1 MSARSSLG
9 WFLAA
14 SLAALSSTAHAQDRP
29 GDVAEVAPDVELPAP
44 PDGFQVEQIGDVRWE
59 YPRQASDVAERLQGV
74 YRAEWPRLTAELG
87 GTIEDRVVI
96 RIGRNHAEMSALAP
110 ARAPPPD
117 YASGVAYPHRGLVLI
132 TLTEPSTNEQ
142 VDADAVLVH
151 ELSHVALH
159 RAVDGNPVPRWFTE
173 GMAIH
178 QAHERSFDRVQTLW
192 GATVGG
198 RLMGFDQL
206 SRDFPRSP
214 TGVSLAYAQS
224 ADFVD
229 WLRGRQ
235 DGAAKLHDVIRRVR
249 EGQSF
254 TTALERTYSASMT
267 RLEIDWHD
275 DLGERFRALPL
286 LFGSGALWVFAALLI
301 VVAYARRR
309 RKDREKLEEWAEE
322 ERAALAAARALVAT
336 QGSATRTSAGPSP
349 TDPENDEVE
358 VLYVVPPEPGRQAGV
373 PTIVHEGRSHTLH

>member
-1 MSARSSLG
+1 MSALLRR
-9 WFLAA
+9 FLVLA
-14 SLAALSSTAHAQDRP
+14 SLAVAWAGSAHAQDRP
-29 GDVAEVAPDVELPAP
+29 GDVAEVAPDVELPAA
-44 PDGFQVEQIGDVRWE
+44 PDGFQAEVIGEVRWE
-59 YPRQASDVAERLQGV
+59 YPSQASDVAERLQAIH
-74 YRAEWPRLTAELG
+74 RAEWPRLTAELG
-87 GTIEDRVVI
+87 GRIDDALVI

-117 YASGVAYPHRGLVLI
+117 YASGVAYPHRGLVLLA
-132 TLTEPSTNEQ
+132 LTEPATNEQ
-142 VDADAVLVH
+142 TDADAVLVH

-159 RAVDGNPVPRWFTE
+159 RAVGGNEIPRWFTE
-173 GMAIH
+173 GVAIH
-178 QAHERSFDRVQTLW
+178 QAREKSFERVRTLW

-206 SRDFPRSP
+206 ARDFPRTSS
-214 TGVSLAYAQS
+214 GVSLAYAQS

-229 WLRGRQ
+229 WLRGREN
-235 DGAAKLHDVIRRVR
+235 GAAKLHDVIRRVR

-254 TTALERTYSASMT
+254 TTALERTYTASMT

-301 VVAYARRR
+301 VVAYARKRK
-309 RKDREKLEEWAEE
+309 KDRTKLEEWAEE
-322 ERAALAAARALVAT
+322 ERAAIAAERALVAV
-336 QGSATRTSAGPSP
+336 QGASTKTKAGPSP
-349 TDPENDEVE
+349 SEPDNDELE

-373 PTIVHEGRSHTLH
+373 PTIVHEGRAHTLH